1 MLLAAYR
8 YGGYGFYHI
17 DPTYILVII
26 GLLLSLWASSVV
38 NSTFNKYSKVRCMS
52 NLSGA
57 EAARKVLDS
66 CGLYNVSIEHISGK
80 LTDHYDPR
88 SKVLRLSDS
97 TYASRSVAAVC
108 VAAHECG
115 HAIQDQKQYGPLV
128 LRSTLVP
135 LANFGSTAAWTI
147 FILGLVMSLRALVM
161 VGIVLFSLAVLFQLV
176 TLPVEFNASAR
187 AIRVLENTGMLGS
200 TEIDGA
206 KKVLRAAAMTY
217 VASLA
222 ASVLQLL
229 RLIILAGGRKDR
241 D

>member
-8 YGGYGFYHI
+8 YGGYGFYF
-17 DPTYILVII
+17 DPTYFLVVI

-135 LANFGSTAAWTI
+135 LANFGSTAAWPV
-147 FILGLVMSLRALVM
+147 FIAGPYHVPSPAGDGRHRAFHP
-161 VGIVLFSLAVLFQLV
+161 GCPFPAGD
-176 TLPVEFNASAR
+176 ASRGVQRFRESHQSAGEHR
-187 AIRVLENTGMLGS
+187 HAGFHRDRRGEKSAAGS
-200 TEIDGA
+200 SHDLCGKPGSFCFTAFKTDYSGRR
-206 KKVLRAAAMTY
+206 KKRP
-217 VASLA
+217 
-222 ASVLQLL
+222 
-229 RLIILAGGRKDR
+229 
-241 D
+241 

>member
-8 YGGYGFYHI
+8 YGGYGFYF
-17 DPTYILVII
+17 DPTYFLVVI

-128 LRSTLVP
+128 LRST
-135 LANFGSTAAWTI
+135 ANFGSTAAWPV
-147 FILGLVMSLRALVM
+147 FILGLIMSLRPLVM
-161 VGIVLFSLAVLFQLV
+161 AGIVLFTLAVLFQLV

-187 AIRVLENTGMLGS
+187 AIKVLESTGMLGS

-229 RLIILAGGRKDR
+229 RLIILAGGRRDR

>member
-8 YGGYGFYHI
+8 YGGYGFYF

-38 NSTFNKYSKVRCMS
+38 NSTFSKYSKVRCMS

-57 EAARKVLDS
+57 EAARKVLDN

-97 TYASRSVAAVC
+97 TYAARSVAAVC

-115 HAIQDQKQYGPLV
+115 HAI
-128 LRSTLVP
+128 
-135 LANFGSTAAWTI
+135 
-147 FILGLVMSLRALVM
+147 
-161 VGIVLFSLAVLFQLV
+161 
-176 TLPVEFNASAR
+176 
-187 AIRVLENTGMLGS
+187 
-200 TEIDGA
+200 
-206 KKVLRAAAMTY
+206 
-217 VASLA
+217 
-222 ASVLQLL
+222 
-229 RLIILAGGRKDR
+229 
-241 D
+241 